1 MGSMLKADI
10 CGMALCEEG
19 FLAIAD
25 ENAADGTTYRIQFKS
40 GAHIQEAIKEIKS
53 QFGLSDVSISVRDSI
68 VFSLAPTKLTAL
80 PDSIPVLPW

>member
-10 CGMALCEEG
+10 CGIGALRGG

-40 GAHIQEAIKEIKS
+40 GAHIQEAIKKS
-53 QFGLSDVSISVRDSI
+53 GASSAFLMDRSQKIRFVGADG
-68 VFSLAPTKLTAL
+68 TK
-80 PDSIPVLPW
+80 